1 MDLSIVIVNWNTRE
15 LLLACLASV
24 YETVTEIRFEVW
36 LVDNGSSDGSVAAVQ
51 TRFPDVRII
60 ENSRNLGF
68 AAANNRAFRG
78 MAGRYA
84 LLLNTDTVLQPDAVD
99 TLFRF
104 MERTPDAAMACG
116 QLLNPD
122 GSRQNSIA
130 NFPSLLSLASN
141 ETLLRVLM
149 PKRFPSKRRRY
160 TAPIRVDS
168 CIGAS
173 LMVRR
178 SAMDEIGLLDEAY
191 FFFMEETDWAYR
203 MGRAG
208 WSVYF
213 VPGARIV
220 HYQGQS
226 VGASVDARILF
237 YRSRYIYL
245 EKWHPRSYRLFKGV
259 IFARLVVNALL
270 AAVGTVVTLGFK
282 RELRHRL
289 SLYRGLISWHLRG
302 CPDRRTEGGG
312 PC

>member
-1 MDLSIVIVNWNTRE
+1 LDLSLVIVNWNTRE

-24 YETVTEIRFEVW
+24 YETVAEIRFEVW
-36 LVDNGSSDGSVAAVQ
+36 LVDNGSSDGSVGAVRA
-51 TRFPDVRII
+51 RFPGVRII

-68 AAANNRAFRG
+68 AAANNRAFKE

-84 LLLNTDTVLQPDAVD
+84 LLLNTDTVLQADAVG

-130 NFPSLLSLASN
+130 NFPSLLALASN
-141 ETLLRVLM
+141 ETLLRLLM

-160 TAPIRVDS
+160 TAPVRVDS
-168 CIGAS
+168 CIGAA

-178 SAMDEIGLLDEAY
+178 SAMDEVGLLDEAY

-213 VPGARIV
+213 VPKARIV

-226 VGASVDARILF
+226 VGPRVNARILF

-245 EKWHPRSYRLFKGV
+245 KKWHPRSYRLFTTV
-259 IFARLVVNALL
+259 IFTRLLVNALL
-270 AAVGTVVTLGFK
+270 AGVGTVVTFGLK
-282 RELRHRL
+282 RDLRHRL
-289 SLYRGLISWHLRG
+289 SLYRGLISWHLDG
-302 CPDRRTEGGG
+302 CPDHRTEGEG